1 MDLFLLFGGLVA
13 LMFLGI
19 PITFAMGLS
28 ALFYLIVSNQAEML
42 IMIPNRMV
50 LALDSYGLM
59 AIPFFYLAG
68 SLMLIGGL
76 TQRLVTFSRVIIGH
90 VTGGLSLV
98 NVVASMIFAGVS
110 GSCVSDASAIGGVLI
125 PAMKKDR
132 YPAGFA
138 AALTGAAATCG
149 HIIPPS
155 IPMILI
161 GVMQEL
167 PIGKLFLAGAIP
179 GLLLGFSLMGTAY
192 VISRRR
198 NYPRE
203 ERRATFG
210 EMGRAFIDGFLTLI
224 MPVIVVGGIVFGVV
238 TITETGV
245 LACIYALILGFFY
258 REIRPD
264 KFWAMAKE
272 TSKGVANL
280 LIILASAGFFGYVVM
295 NTGVGEKLVELILSI
310 STDKYM
316 VLTMLVIFLLIVG
329 CGLDV
334 IAIIFIFV
342 PVMYPLVDK
351 VGLDPYHYS
360 AVFVL
365 ALGIALLTPPVG
377 VLLFLVA
384 DMSEAPLVQVIREI
398 VPFILVEVSVLLLV
412 TYFPVLSTWLP
423 ALLSK

>member
-1 MDLFLLFGGLVA
+1 
-13 LMFLGI
+13 
-19 PITFAMGLS
+19 
-28 ALFYLIVSNQAEML
+28 
-42 IMIPNRMV
+42 
-50 LALDSYGLM
+50 
-59 AIPFFYLAG
+59 
-68 SLMLIGGL
+68 
-76 TQRLVTFSRVIIGH
+76 
-90 VTGGLSLV
+90 
-98 NVVASMIFAGVS
+98 
-110 GSCVSDASAIGGVLI
+110 
-125 PAMKKDR
+125 
-132 YPAGFA
+132 
-138 AALTGAAATCG
+138 
-149 HIIPPS
+149 
-155 IPMILI
+155 
-161 GVMQEL
+161 
-167 PIGKLFLAGAIP
+167 
-179 GLLLGFSLMGTAY
+179 
-192 VISRRR
+192 
-198 NYPRE
+198 
-203 ERRATFG
+203 
-210 EMGRAFIDGFLTLI
+210 
-224 MPVIVVGGIVFGVV
+224 V

-398 VPFILVEVSVLLLV
+398 IPFILVEVSVLLLV